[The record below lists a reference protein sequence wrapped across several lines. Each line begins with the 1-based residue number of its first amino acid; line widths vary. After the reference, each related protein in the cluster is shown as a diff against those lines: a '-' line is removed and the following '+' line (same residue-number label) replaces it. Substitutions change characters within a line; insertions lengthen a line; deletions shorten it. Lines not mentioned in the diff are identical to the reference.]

1 MRTFIRS
8 AVFAATIALSATSHA
23 QQPTA
28 PTTPAPGYLIANFNI
43 HDPAGFQKYLETV
56 GPMGQK
62 YKLKLVVFNTKSNAV
77 EGSPKSVIV
86 VAEFPSLAEA
96 QRFYFSPEYT
106 AAKQLRI
113 AATEGSVILTEGFV
127 PSK

>member
-1 MRTFIRS
+1 MPKFIR
-8 AVFAATIALSATSHA
+8 AAIFAATIAFSATSHA
-23 QQPTA
+23 QQQSAPTA
-28 PTTPAPGYLIANFNI
+28 PPPGYLIANFDI
-43 HDPAGFQKYLETV
+43 HDPAGFQKYLKAAR
-56 GPMGQK
+56 PMGQK
-62 YKLKLVVFNTKSNAV
+62 YKLKLVVFNTKSSAM

-96 QRFYFSPEYT
+96 QRFYYSPEYT